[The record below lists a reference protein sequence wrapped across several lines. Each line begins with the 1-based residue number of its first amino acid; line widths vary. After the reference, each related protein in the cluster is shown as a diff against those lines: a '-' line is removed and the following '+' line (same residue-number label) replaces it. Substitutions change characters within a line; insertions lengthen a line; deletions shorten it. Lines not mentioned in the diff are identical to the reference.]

1 MVNYFCK
8 KLYLRCLTGFWIRL
22 WKSYWLYQS
31 LQKWYSK
38 WRKISGRT
46 KIGWQNQIIMKK
58 EEVNFVQFSKT
69 AKNQLLVKGC
79 LFYNQIWQCFIVPPI
94 GVLDSSLYPNVGSK
108 PINIQF
114 MGMYTLRKSC
124 DQVKKYR
131 DNYMAI
137 IGWLKVS
144 LLTHLFLKHPFSTPW
159 KHQKTLRFFN
169 VFRE

>member
-1 MVNYFCK
+1 
-8 KLYLRCLTGFWIRL
+8 
-22 WKSYWLYQS
+22 
-31 LQKWYSK
+31 
-38 WRKISGRT
+38 
-46 KIGWQNQIIMKK
+46 MKK

-94 GVLDSSLYPNVGSK
+94 GVLDSSLHPNVGSK

-131 DNYMAI
+131 DNYMVK
-137 IGWLKVS
+137 LVD
-144 LLTHLFLKHPFSTPW
+144 
-159 KHQKTLRFFN
+159 
-169 VFRE
+169 